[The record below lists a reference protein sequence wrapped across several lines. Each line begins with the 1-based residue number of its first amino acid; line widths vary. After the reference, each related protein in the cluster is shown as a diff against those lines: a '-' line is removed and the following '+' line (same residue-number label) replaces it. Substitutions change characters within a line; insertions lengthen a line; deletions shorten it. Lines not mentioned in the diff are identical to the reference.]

1 MIHPETVALR
11 FARVMQGFSYNN
23 NPCPGMPARDENLGL
38 LLSFGVGM
46 AALEQTPPAAVLG
59 YAIFVV
65 NEKFASYAQN

>member
-1 MIHPETVALR
+1 
-11 FARVMQGFSYNN
+11 
-23 NPCPGMPARDENLGL
+23 MPARDENLGL

>member
-1 MIHPETVALR
+1 
-11 FARVMQGFSYNN
+11 
-23 NPCPGMPARDENLGL
+23 MPARDENLGL

-46 AALEQTPPAAVLG
+46 ALEQTPPAAVLG